1 MADIK
6 TKPTNQ
12 SVPAFL
18 ETIEDE
24 KKRQDALALRD
35 LMQEVTGAEAKLWG
49 DSIIGFGDMQY
60 KNARGETND
69 WFVVGFSPRKQN
81 FALYFWGGHE
91 SYPAQMEK
99 LGKFTTAKSCIY
111 IKRLSDVNQ
120 EALREVIREAVKRNA
135 SLIPH
140 EVSPLIDLES
150 G

>member
-6 TKPTNQ
+6 TKPTDQ

-18 ETIEDE
+18 ESIEDD
-24 KKRQDALALRD
+24 KKRQDAFALLEIMR
-35 LMQEVTGAEAKLWG
+35 EATGTEAKMWG
-49 DSIIGFGDMQY
+49 DSIIGFGDIHY
-60 KNARGETND
+60 HYESGREGD

-81 FALYFWGGHE
+81 FALYIWGGHE

-120 EALREVIREAVKRNA
+120 EALRDLLREAMKHNA
-135 SLIPH
+135 S
-140 EVSPLIDLES
+140 
-150 G
+150 